1 LSDDFVVVRA
11 FSNASRRLG
20 RAMNDDVFAN
30 IEITPREA
38 EAALAADK
46 SILLLD
52 VREPWEHQQARIEG
66 SKLIPLRE
74 IPANL
79 QQIENSENI
88 IVYCHH
94 GMRSLD
100 AAAWLRQQGV
110 TGVRSMT
117 GGIDRWTTEVD
128 PLVPRY

>member
-1 LSDDFVVVRA
+1 
-11 FSNASRRLG
+11 
-20 RAMNDDVFAN
+20 MNEDLLAN

-38 EAALAADK
+38 EAALAQDK
-46 SILLLD
+46 SILLID
-52 VREPWEHQQARIEG
+52 VREPWEHQRAHIEG
-66 SKLIPLRE
+66 AQLIPLGQ

-79 QQIENSENI
+79 QQIESADKI
-88 IVYCHH
+88 ILYCHH

-110 TGVRSMT
+110 TGARSMS

>member
-1 LSDDFVVVRA
+1 
-11 FSNASRRLG
+11 
-20 RAMNDDVFAN
+20 MNDDLFAN

-38 EAALAADK
+38 EAALAQDK
-46 SILLLD
+46 DILLID
-52 VREPWEHQQARIEG
+52 VREPWEHQRAHIEG
-66 SKLIPLRE
+66 AKLIPLGE

-79 QQIENSENI
+79 QQIENADNI
-88 IVYCHH
+88 ILYCHH

-110 TGVRSMT
+110 TGARSMS